1 MGLFWAVGAVQW
13 CRGFQ
18 VRVSAAVHWCR
29 GFHAGLCG
37 ALWWCYRLCLSAVDE
52 TGVAFARVV
61 GAVRETGIAFAG
73 VNGPVLGGWSRA
85 LVSWVSSASVSR
97 RALVLWVSCRA
108 VLLEPSRSV
117 SRAQQYAVWE
127 FKDGMSHAPVRSS
140 SFSVSLLCAD
150 GDQNLGDDLVDD
162 A

>member
-1 MGLFWAVGAVQW
+1 M
-13 CRGFQ
+13 
-18 VRVSAAVHWCR
+18 HWCR
-29 GFHAGLCG
+29 GFHAGLCW

-52 TGVAFARVV
+52 TGVAFAGVV

-73 VNGPVLGGWSRA
+73 VNEPVLGGWSRA
-85 LVSWVSSASVSR
+85 LVSRVSSVSVSG
-97 RALVLWVSCRA
+97 RAVVSWVSCRA

-150 GDQNLGDDLVDD
+150 GDQNLRDDFVDD